1 MQPSILIVGVDLHN
15 FCKTLLN
22 NKCGVFHLDMNTMQF
37 LQRSHWQDI
46 KPESVPVIY
55 IIKTARGET
64 AYAVAALSNKKK
76 QNLTFQL
83 L

>member
-1 MQPSILIVGVDLHN
+1 
-15 FCKTLLN
+15 
-22 NKCGVFHLDMNTMQF
+22 MQF
-37 LQRSHWQDI
+37 LQISHRQDI
-46 KPESVPVIY
+46 KPENEPVIY
-55 IIKTARGET
+55 ILKTARGET